1 MTRPRS
7 SLVALETTPY
17 YHCISRCVRR
27 AYLCGKDH
35 YSGRNFDHRKP
46 WLLERLALLTSI
58 FAIDIAA
65 YAIMS
70 NHFHLVLHIDR
81 ARAMSWSDD
90 EVLRR
95 WTQLYRGPYVVQ
107 SYLAGHKLERAELD
121 LLAAHVNSIRHKLFS
136 LSKFM
141 AALNEYMARK
151 ANIEDGCT
159 GRFWEGR
166 FKSQALLDTTGLL
179 SCLTYVDL
187 NPVRAGLARDLDD
200 SDFTSIQERI
210 RAVQGGTMAV
220 PEHGTA
226 TVGPAIKPRL
236 MAFAEV
242 AKEGRPDPVLPFSLK
257 DYLELADWT
266 GRAVRN
272 DKRGFIPADRPRIL
286 DRIGLSDDQWRF
298 LALELQKKSVLMLNG
313 LEILAKT
320 ERRATKRAA
329 A

>member
-141 AALNEYMARK
+141 AALNEYMARR
-151 ANIEDGCT
+151 ANLEDGCT

-179 SCLTYVDL
+179 SCMAYVDL
-187 NPVRAGLARDLDD
+187 NPIRSGVAENLEE
-200 SDFTSIQERI
+200 SDFTSIQDRI
-210 RAVQGGTMAV
+210 REIQERHFA
-220 PEHGTA
+220 E
-226 TVGPAIKPRL
+226 PARRPAPAFPFSKPRL

-242 AKEGRPDPVLPFSLK
+242 EKEGLQDAVLPFSLK
-257 DYLELADWT
+257 DYLDLADWT
-266 GRAVRN
+266 GRTVRD
-272 DKRGFIPADRPRIL
+272 DKQGCVLADRPALL
-286 DRIGLSDDQWRF
+286 DQLGLSDAQWHF
-298 LALELQKKSVLMLNG
+298 LALELQKKSILMLNG
-313 LEILAKT
+313 LECLA
-320 ERRATKRAA
+320 RAEAREINCTPV
-329 A
+329 